1 MSEVLPSVPADTARP
16 PEVSGPPEARPILA
30 ETRRILALAWPVML
44 TSLNWTILSVT
55 DIVVVGLTGTD
66 QVAAFGASRA
76 LTFVTIVAGLA
87 WLSGVLVFT
96 ARADGA
102 RDLPATGATLREG
115 LVLAGVLGLGGA
127 LAFGVFAAPLLAG
140 IGVASELVDPAAA
153 VVRVMALA
161 YPAQMISIAT
171 SFFLEGISRPRRV
184 AVVNL
189 ATLPINAVL
198 AWALADGHLGAP
210 ALGAIGAAAATT
222 VASLLGA
229 AGMLA
234 VAWTTTDARARGV
247 RLMTAAAW
255 RAAVPGAW
263 RLARFGL
270 VPAIASGLE
279 LAGFAI
285 LIALSTD
292 LGPVTAHAFQI
303 VFSLHNVTFGA
314 AIGLASAAGVR
325 VGNAVGDATPQLAR
339 PRALIAAGLAAVI
352 TGVLALVILLI
363 RVPVVTA
370 FPAASGVHAV
380 ALAMVPLWVPFILF
394 DGVQLVFVYA
404 LRSLGDQIVAGVN
417 GIIAFFVVT
426 GGAGWLFVAHGVGPM
441 GLVYAS
447 GLGMVAAT
455 LLNGAR
461 FLWISAP
468 VRRRS

>member
-1 MSEVLPSVPADTARP
+1 MTMARQ
-16 PEVSGPPEARPILA
+16 SILE

-76 LTFVTIVAGLA
+76 LTFITIVAGLA

-102 RDLPATGATLREG
+102 GELRRTGATLREG
-115 LVLAGVLGLGGA
+115 LVLAGMLGLAGA
-127 LAFGVFAAPLLAG
+127 LGFGLYAAPLLAM
-140 IGVASELVDPAAA
+140 IGVAPALVDPAAA

-161 YPAQMISIAT
+161 YPAQMISIAA

-184 AVVNL
+184 TVVNL
-189 ATLPINAVL
+189 ATLPINALL

-210 ALGAIGAAAATT
+210 ALGAVGAAAATAI
-222 VASLLGA
+222 ASLLGA

-234 VAWTTTDARARGV
+234 VAWTTRDAQAREIRV
-247 RLMTAAAW
+247 MTLSAW
-255 RAAVPGAW
+255 RAAVPGAV
-263 RLARFGL
+263 RLAWFGA

-279 LAGFAI
+279 LAGFSI

-314 AIGLASAAGVR
+314 AVGLASAAGVR
-325 VGNAVGDATPQLAR
+325 VGNAIGEGQPAWVR
-339 PRALIAAGLAAVI
+339 FRALIAAGLAAGV
-352 TGVLALVILLI
+352 TGLLALGILLVRGPI
-363 RVPVVTA
+363 VGA
-370 FPAASGVHAV
+370 FPAAAGVHAA
-380 ALAMVPLWVPFILF
+380 ALAMLPVWVPFILF

-404 LRSLGDQIVAGVN
+404 LRSLGDQIVAGAN
-417 GIIAFFVVT
+417 SILAFFVVT
-426 GGAGWLFVAHGVGPM
+426 GGLGWVFVTHGVGPL

-455 LLNGAR
+455 ILHGAR
-461 FLWISAP
+461 FLWVSAAARPRNSAP
-468 VRRRS
+468 DPSH